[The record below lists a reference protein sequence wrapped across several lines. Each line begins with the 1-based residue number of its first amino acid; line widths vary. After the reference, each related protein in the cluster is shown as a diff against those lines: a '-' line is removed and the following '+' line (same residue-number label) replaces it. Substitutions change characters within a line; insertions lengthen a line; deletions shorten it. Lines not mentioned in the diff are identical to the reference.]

1 MKRLLEANIGLVYLF
16 LYVPILAVVVFS
28 FNSGEQI
35 SVWQGFTLGWYAKL
49 FENAALWACLSEIA

>member
-1 MKRLLEANIGLVYLF
+1 MKRILEFNIGLVYLF

-35 SVWQGFTLGWYAKL
+35 SVWEGFTFGWYAKL
-49 FENAALWACLSEIA
+49 FEDAALWRALSK